1 MTKTKQSP
9 QNSNDPMVKFLLLM
23 AIGLILPL
31 LFTFRIEWG
40 GENWLTIEWF
50 EPGYLELTMAGV
62 GGGLLNSVYVEKD
75 KALEFPSWV
84 KDEKKE
90 IIGFKPGFVGDMFVG
105 IAGAFIAY
113 IALSQFFS
121 NNQGPSWGFE
131 IVKIW
136 LVGFVGG
143 FGGEYLMKAVLKR
156 LVEQIREGET
166 IKKRLAEL
174 EEVETIQ
181 ELASRQIDSG
191 LNPQELNDLVIRLE
205 NSSIDPQ
212 LDPVIKE
219 GIFDNARNARRLG
232 TRVKNYSDRIYR
244 TIPVFEALVTSE
256 PENDRYLAQLACAY
270 RDIQPPRLDA
280 ALKRFNQAIKLRNQT
295 NQQTS
300 TITRDNWRYEL
311 DRVVALIEKFTKQ
324 GLTNGANSTLS
335 SQIINDLITIN
346 QNYGLKLVFQEF
358 DLSKTKPIKKWLTSN
373 QTWLKSS
380 YPEIATILTLI
391 PDILTDTKPTR
402 STALNT
408 ILPSTLKR
416 TISTRTSSDR
426 FNPKVSTTQSTIT
439 RTTIKPER
447 WDKALKKSFSITTGA
462 SPKTARQDGLR
473 YSGVRASQTMAK
485 TDWPKIEKYA
495 ERFYQAAVKYDVP
508 PAIIAAICSRESR
521 GGTALAAD
529 GTGDGGRAFGL
540 MQVDQRYWQQQGR
553 SGDPGSQIHINQGT
567 MIYAQF
573 REQIRKQHPTW
584 TDEYLLK
591 GAAVAYNSGP
601 DNVRTKAGMDRGTTG
616 NDYGSDVIARAKYYT
631 QKLQSL
637 AECKGETET
646 DLTTVNGSEPS
657 ENLASETKSDQMQK
671 ITAIR
676 DTVLKKQPEQS
687 SLLSPSLQKAVA
699 SGQSYDVEKYK
710 AVGDGHYWVKLAYGA
725 GEWYIYDGDLDGHW
739 QTSWEGDEE
748 DTETTVEPNQG
759 VGEIHNT
766 PGQINWHDGN
776 LRISKYFTVGEVT
789 KNDPRRIPKPNS
801 AEERN
806 ILKLAKE
813 LDKIRADWGSAIRVT
828 SWYRPPV
835 VNREQGGVS
844 NSQHINGRAV
854 DVQPI
859 GKSIYDFQKYL
870 DRSWYGHLGY
880 GAKRGFVH
888 LDIRNGQGWKTG
900 GTKGGR
906 FPY

>member
-23 AIGLILPL
+23 AIGLSLPL
-31 LFTFRIEWG
+31 LFTFRIQWG

-62 GGGLLNSVYVEKD
+62 IGGLLNSVYVEKD
-75 KALEFPSWV
+75 KALEFPSWA

-113 IALSQFFS
+113 IVLS
-121 NNQGPSWGFE
+121 PSFPKEPSSWWFE
-131 IVKIW
+131 LVTIW

-143 FGGEYLMKAVLKR
+143 FGGEYLMKAALKR
-156 LVEQIREGET
+156 LVDEIREGET

-181 ELASRQIDSG
+181 ELASRQIDYG
-191 LNPQELNDLVIRLE
+191 LNREELKDLVIRLE
-205 NSSIDPQ
+205 NSSIDPE

-280 ALKRFNQAIKLRNQT
+280 AIKRFDKAIKLRNQS
-295 NQQTS
+295 NQQPS

-311 DRVVALIEKFTKQ
+311 DRVVALIEKFTRQ
-324 GLTNGANSTLS
+324 GLTNGANSTLAS
-335 SQIINDLITIN
+335 RIINDLITIN

-358 DLSKTKPIKKWLTSN
+358 DPSKTEPIKNWLTSN
-373 QTWLKSS
+373 QTWLKS
-380 YPEIATILTLI
+380 YPQITPILNLI
-391 PDILTDTKPTR
+391 PDILKITNTR
-402 STALNT
+402 STAVNT
-408 ILPSTLKR
+408 ILPSPLK
-416 TISTRTSSDR
+416 
-426 FNPKVSTTQSTIT
+426 QTIT
-439 RTTIKPER
+439 TRKTRESLNPTVTTTHTPIIRTTIKAER
-447 WDKALKKSFSITTGA
+447 WDQALKKAFNITTGA
-462 SPKTARQDGLR
+462 SHKTARQDGLR
-473 YSGVRASQTMAK
+473 YSGVRASQKMAQ

-521 GGTALAAD
+521 GGSALASN
-529 GTGDGGRAFGL
+529 GTGDHGRAFGL

-553 SGDPGSQIHINQGT
+553 SGDPGSQIHLNQGT

-573 REQIRKQHPTW
+573 REQVRQKHPSW

-591 GAAVAYNSGP
+591 GAAVAYNAGP

-616 NDYGSDVIARAKYYT
+616 DDYGSDIIARAKYYT

-646 DLTTVNGSEPS
+646 DFTTINGSQPS
-657 ENLASETKSDQMQK
+657 ENPASDTKFNQQQK
-671 ITAIR
+671 IIAIR
-676 DTVLKKQPEQS
+676 DTVLKKRPEQS
-687 SLLSPSLQKAVA
+687 SLLSPSLQKAVV
-699 SGQSYDVEKYK
+699 SGQSYDVEEYK
-710 AVGDGHYWVKLAYGA
+710 AVGDGHYWVKLAHGG

-739 QTSWEGDEE
+739 QTSWEGDEN

-759 VGEIHNT
+759 VGDIHNT
-766 PGQINWHDGN
+766 PN
-776 LRISKYFTVGEVT
+776 V
-789 KNDPRRIPKPNS
+789 PKP
-801 AEERN
+801 
-806 ILKLAKE
+806 I
-813 LDKIRADWGSAIRVT
+813 
-828 SWYRPPV
+828 P
-835 VNREQGGVS
+835 
-844 NSQHINGRAV
+844 
-854 DVQPI
+854 
-859 GKSIYDFQKYL
+859 
-870 DRSWYGHLGY
+870 
-880 GAKRGFVH
+880 
-888 LDIRNGQGWKTG
+888 
-900 GTKGGR
+900 
-906 FPY
+906 